1 MSTLDARDVFLTRSS
16 DAKVLGCGVLSGR
29 ALAVVVLGW
38 AMLRATVKRLFGAV
52 TGLRL
57 FHENYGRERL
67 LPVDRETREAM
78 GAFSRCIGCARCDV
92 GEAERVAASRGAY
105 PGLMRFVL
113 ASSRSMPD
121 YDAAALAIAHVPPDV
136 LRAKESL
143 CPTGVPFVALGH
155 FVQTK
160 ARRARRPG
168 PPDPNVTANVLA
180 VAAKLPL
187 ATGSRVGE

>member
-1 MSTLDARDVFLTRSS
+1 M
-16 DAKVLGCGVLSGR
+16 LSGR

-67 LPVDRETREAM
+67 LPVDGATREAM
-78 GAFSRCIGCARCDV
+78 GAFSRCIACARCDV
-92 GEAERVAASRGAY
+92 GEAERIAASRGAY

-121 YDAAALAIAHVPPDV
+121 YDAAALAIEHVPLDV
-136 LRAKESL
+136 LRAKERL
-143 CPTGVPFVALGH
+143 CPTGVPFVALVR

-160 ARRARRPG
+160 ARRARRAG
-168 PPDPNVTANVLA
+168 PADRDMTANVLGPA
-180 VAAKLPL
+180 SKLPL
-187 ATGSRVGE
+187 GAGRRDRA